1 MGFQQLYEQFHDQV
15 QFINIYIREAHPID
29 GWWLGGRLTKSLVK
43 KFEPKV
49 SIDHYD
55 PQTLEERRQVAGE
68 CREALKY
75 GIRIYVDE
83 MDDRVNKAFAAWPT
97 RLYLVGLDG
106 RVVYGGSL
114 GPIIRPAKLKAAIE
128 RYLSALGNHETE

>member
-1 MGFQQLYEQFHDQV
+1 M
-15 QFINIYIREAHPID
+15 
-29 GWWLGGRLTKSLVK
+29 

-83 MDDRVNKAFAAWPT
+83 MDDRVNIAYAAWPT

-106 RVVYGGSL
+106 RVIYGGSL
-114 GPIIRPAKLKAAIE
+114 GPIIRPAKLKVEIE